1 MLCLVDVLLG
11 SYMLCTKKDCMVRV
25 VVEEPS
31 SITRTT
37 VYGAINVNKSM
48 GFGVIGRVQLIRVS
62 LLLAPYQL
70 NLPHL
75 YKNLGKDLLSAY
87 P

>member
-1 MLCLVDVLLG
+1 
-11 SYMLCTKKDCMVRV
+11 MVRV
-25 VVEEPS
+25 VVEDPS

-48 GFGVIGRVQLIRVS
+48 GFGVIGRLQLIRMS
-62 LLLAPYQL
+62 LPIAPYRP
-70 NLPHL
+70 NLSHL
-75 YKNLGKDLLSAY
+75 YKNLGKDLLFAY

>member
-1 MLCLVDVLLG
+1 
-11 SYMLCTKKDCMVRV
+11 MVRV
-25 VVEEPS
+25 VVEDPS

-48 GFGVIGRVQLIRVS
+48 GFGVIGRVQLIRMS
-62 LLLAPYQL
+62 LLIAPCQP
-70 NLPHL
+70 NLFQL
-75 YKNLGKDLLSAY
+75 YKNPGKDLLSAH